1 MNFKKLT
8 TPFLLTIL
16 SLILIMPSV
25 SALTLDDSEV
35 FILEAPENNVYF
47 IYSDTIKSS
56 KPLGVAKASPIDWT
70 ATGYVKGI
78 TRNNQIEGLDTDGTL
93 VDQSSGVPKFSD
105 KAVVLSGGPIVQVLV
120 KYYEK
125 NRIAPIYFKAED
137 GNAYWYR
144 KDGTRIDETG
154 MVPNS
159 QNDMFVVE
167 HFLDPSGNA
176 VLIVYGYTGSGTFA
190 GAKFFKTIIHPNIRD
205 YTHSY
210 YIYQWIDMNNDN
222 FPDLNEIDPNPVAS
236 GD

>member
-1 MNFKKLT
+1 MNYRKLT
-8 TPFLLTIL
+8 NPFLLATL
-16 SLILIMPSV
+16 FLILIIPSV

-47 IYSDTIKSS
+47 IYSDTIQSS
-56 KPLGVAKASPIDWT
+56 KPLKVAKSSPIDWT
-70 ATGYVKGI
+70 ATGYIKGI
-78 TRNNQIEGLDTDGTL
+78 TRNNQLEGLDTDNSL

-125 NRIAPIYFKAED
+125 NRIAPIYYKTED
-137 GNAYWYR
+137 GKAYWYR

-154 MVPNS
+154 ITPNS
-159 QNDMFVVE
+159 QNDMFLVE

-176 VLIVYGYTGSGTFA
+176 VLIIYGYTGSGTFA
-190 GAKFFKTIIHPNIRD
+190 GAKFFKTTIHPNIRD

-210 YIYQWIDMNNDN
+210 YIYQWIDLNNDY
-222 FPDLNEIDPNPVAS
+222 FPDLSEIDPTPVAF